1 MTIEVV
7 IEKLRKFNSFFHKGN
22 AYHEYNALL
31 DEILVIH
38 KSEQTEIKSSDV
50 FVPLDEVTAILHD
63 IERQKAND
71 PVISVIQDNGDK
83 KEMSY
88 TEFSELLQ
96 NTERV
101 GYNKG
106 FAAAS
111 SCSGCMSTNTV
122 I

>member
-1 MTIEVV
+1 MTIEVL
-7 IEKLRKFNSFFHKGN
+7 IDKLRKYSSYFHKGN
-22 AYHEYNALL
+22 AHHEFNRLL
-31 DEILVIH
+31 DEILEIH

-50 FVPLDEVTAILHD
+50 FVPLDEMTAVLREL
-63 IERQKAND
+63 ERQKAND
-71 PVISVIQDNGDK
+71 PIMTVIQENGDK

-96 NTERV
+96 NAERV

-111 SCSGCMSTNTV
+111 FCSSGCVGM